1 MLREFA
7 GLDFESCKIVVLPI
21 AGPLSRGTVTSDI
34 RHPHPVQ
41 NVVGVLKVLLQLLQL
56 VMTNLHNF

>member
-1 MLREFA
+1 MLRELVELIFGSRAIVALPTA
-7 GLDFESCKIVVLPI
+7 GL
-21 AGPLSRGTVTSDI
+21 LSKGAVTSDM